1 MVIDLSPCVEVLPI
15 WEGTSSINALDTV
28 RAINKTRGAA
38 LAALVARVDK
48 IAAEA
53 GAELADTGAVVA
65 RAMHALAAAVEE
77 RGEQLQHL
85 ARDLTTSIAHTY
97 IAALLIGEYT
107 PMLSLTSQTTAA
119 TAEHAAST
127 RAPGDLLVARR
138 WAGSRPLV
146 TLAPAPQYGEA
157 AQCQVPPHI

>member
-1 MVIDLSPCVEVLPI
+1 MRNNINLLPCVEVLPI

-53 GAELADTGAVVA
+53 EAEQTDTAAAVA
-65 RAMHALAAAVEE
+65 RAAHALAAAAEE
-77 RGEQLQHL
+77 CGEQLQHL

-97 IAALLIGEYT
+97 IAALLLGE
-107 PMLSLTSQTTAA
+107 
-119 TAEHAAST
+119 
-127 RAPGDLLVARR
+127 RGD
-138 WAGSRPLV
+138 
-146 TLAPAPQYGEA
+146 Q
-157 AQCQVPPHI
+157 H

>member
-1 MVIDLSPCVEVLPI
+1 MSSNITLLPCVEVLPI

-53 GAELADTGAVVA
+53 MAAGAELADTAAAVA
-65 RAMHALAAAVEE
+65 RAAPTLAAAAEE
-77 RGEQLQHL
+77 CGEQLQHV

-97 IAALLIGEYT
+97 IAALLIGE
-107 PMLSLTSQTTAA
+107 
-119 TAEHAAST
+119 
-127 RAPGDLLVARR
+127 RGD
-138 WAGSRPLV
+138 
-146 TLAPAPQYGEA
+146 Q
-157 AQCQVPPHI
+157 H

>member
-1 MVIDLSPCVEVLPI
+1 MLSNNIDLSPCVEVLPI

-53 GAELADTGAVVA
+53 GAGAELADTAAVVA
-65 RAMHALAAAVEE
+65 RAAHTLAAAAEE

-97 IAALLIGEYT
+97 IAALLIGE
-107 PMLSLTSQTTAA
+107 
-119 TAEHAAST
+119 
-127 RAPGDLLVARR
+127 R
-138 WAGSRPLV
+138 
-146 TLAPAPQYGEA
+146 
-157 AQCQVPPHI
+157 

>member
-1 MVIDLSPCVEVLPI
+1 MEVLPI

-53 GAELADTGAVVA
+53 MAAGAELADTAAVVA
-65 RAMHALAAAVEE
+65 RAMHALAAAAEE

-97 IAALLIGEYT
+97 IAALLIGE
-107 PMLSLTSQTTAA
+107 
-119 TAEHAAST
+119 
-127 RAPGDLLVARR
+127 RGD
-138 WAGSRPLV
+138 
-146 TLAPAPQYGEA
+146 Q
-157 AQCQVPPHI
+157 H

>member
-1 MVIDLSPCVEVLPI
+1 MSNNIDLSPCVEVLPI

-53 GAELADTGAVVA
+53 GTELADTGAAVA
-65 RAMHALAAAVEE
+65 RAAHTLAAAAEE

-97 IAALLIGEYT
+97 IAALLIGE
-107 PMLSLTSQTTAA
+107 
-119 TAEHAAST
+119 
-127 RAPGDLLVARR
+127 RGD
-138 WAGSRPLV
+138 
-146 TLAPAPQYGEA
+146 Q
-157 AQCQVPPHI
+157 H